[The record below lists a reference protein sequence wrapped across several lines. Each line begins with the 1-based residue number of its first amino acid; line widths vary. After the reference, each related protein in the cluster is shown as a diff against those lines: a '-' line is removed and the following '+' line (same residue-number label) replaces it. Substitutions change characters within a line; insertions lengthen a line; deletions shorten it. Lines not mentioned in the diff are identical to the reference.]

1 MIMAPSVLLLLNR
14 SCISC
19 QSGDMFDRI
28 ISYGSDVYRGPLRDL
43 GGPVQDFEELNS
55 GELAVFLI
63 LEGAACPP

>member
-1 MIMAPSVLLLLNR
+1 
-14 SCISC
+14 
-19 QSGDMFDRI
+19 MFDRI